1 MKRNNS
7 ITNLPQSINE
17 CRNIEGSEDNYNYI
31 MERTEITKYY
41 IDTLQITSIDSRN
54 ITPI

>member
-7 ITNLPQSINE
+7 ITNLPQSTNE
-17 CRNIEGSEDNYNYI
+17 WRNIEGSEDNYNCI
-31 MERTEITKYY
+31 VERTEITKYY
-41 IDTLQITSIDSRN
+41 IDTLQITSVDSRN